1 MRSAGTNTAE
11 TGLVQMTTAQKQF
24 FDKILPTVQQVSQKK
39 GIVTSVMLAQTILES
54 AWGTSQ
60 LATNANNIFGIKA
73 DVSWSGNSYTVSTK
87 EVENDKTVT
96 VERQFRAYQSLFESI
111 ADYGNFFTST
121 AWRTKNY
128 ASFLQATNYEIALT
142 SLLASG
148 YATDP
153 AYAEK
158 LKSLIQRYG
167 LDQYDVN

>member
-1 MRSAGTNTAE
+1 
-11 TGLVQMTTAQKQF
+11 MTTSQQAF
-24 FDKILPTVQQVSQKK
+24 VNKILPTVQQVSKNK

-73 DVSWSGNSYTVSTK
+73 DVSWKGNTYTVQTN
-87 EVENDKTVT
+87 EVVSGKTVT
-96 VERQFRAYQSLFESI
+96 VEKQFRAYGTIFESI

-121 AWRTKNY
+121 PWRIKNY
-128 ASFLQATNYEIALT
+128 SNFLQAKDYESALT

-158 LKSLIQRYG
+158 LKSLILRYG